1 MTPYNWKEGYHM
13 PAILSQILACAAVIA
28 ICTVL
33 VLTDKRSQPDDHEKH
48 D

>member
-1 MTPYNWKEGYHM
+1 M
-13 PAILSQILACAAVIA
+13 PAILSQILACAAIVA

-33 VLTDKRSQPDDHEKH
+33 VLTDKRNQSDSSDKN